1 MVWDGRQELHLMG
14 LDHWYKW
21 FSFHFRVSI
30 IVAIISERFLSTL
43 IWIKLSGADGVS
55 RVSDWDCS
63 NSGGIKW
70 SFLLSKR
77 PEMMSNDPVRW
88 TTRSFTSTG
97 FSSFPKSSHFRG
109 ASSFPCIKMSLYT
122 FFRAEQARTT
132 CCPEATSLLKKKK
145 QKKNLGRSQ
154 RVKTFKIIGVKP
166 RLRTLVPLLW
176 QWKVLQMVAK
186 YQAVLV
192 LR

>member
-55 RVSDWDCS
+55 RVSNWDCS

-97 FSSFPKSSHFRG
+97 FSSFPESSHFRG

>member
-55 RVSDWDCS
+55 RVSNWDCS

-97 FSSFPKSSHFRG
+97 FSSFPESSHFRG

-132 CCPEATSLLKKKK
+132 CCPEATSLLKKK
-145 QKKNLGRSQ
+145 KKNLGRSQ

>member
-1 MVWDGRQELHLMG
+1 MG
-14 LDHWYKW
+14 LDHWCKW

-43 IWIKLSGADGVS
+43 IWMKFSGADGVS
-55 RVSDWDCS
+55 RVSNCDCS

-88 TTRSFTSTG
+88 TTRSFTSSG
-97 FSSFPKSSHFRG
+97 FSSFPNWFPRG

-132 CCPEATSLLKKKK
+132 CCPEATSLFKNK
-145 QKKNLGRSQ
+145 QN
-154 RVKTFKIIGVKP
+154 KTKQNKTWGDREGEIPKSEDI
-166 RLRTLVPLLW
+166 
-176 QWKVLQMVAK
+176 
-186 YQAVLV
+186 
-192 LR
+192 

>member
-97 FSSFPKSSHFRG
+97 FSSFPKSSYFRG